1 MFTLH
6 YYRLALEFFHMS
18 KFYLDEKLHC
28 SSYFNCRPLNNNGLM
43 PKYPLCWSGRQ
54 GVREKYFTAKGVRSP
69 KSLGTAALQEFEMRI
84 LSKVVTF
91 FRDLCILNK
100 N

>member
-1 MFTLH
+1 
-6 YYRLALEFFHMS
+6 
-18 KFYLDEKLHC
+18 
-28 SSYFNCRPLNNNGLM
+28 M

-100 N
+100 NSEEETVNHVLCASVC